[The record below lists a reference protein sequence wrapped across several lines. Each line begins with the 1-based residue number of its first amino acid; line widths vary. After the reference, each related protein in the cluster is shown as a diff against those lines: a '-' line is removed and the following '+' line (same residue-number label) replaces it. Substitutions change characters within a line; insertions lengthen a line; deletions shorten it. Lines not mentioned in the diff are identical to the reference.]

1 MVFEDK
7 LKKEFSMFCKISGGQ
22 FNENIYLEC
31 LKENYFIRINYTDI
45 GLSLTA
51 GSKMTGDY
59 EILNINNIKIIDVER
74 LSKNND
80 SGELEYY
87 ILNIYLDKGLLSIR
101 KSIRENKIIIHLK
114 TDQIEYESSVLF

>member
-7 LKKEFSMFCKISGGQ
+7 IKKEFSTFCRISGGQ

-31 LKENYFIRINYTDI
+31 IKENYYIKISYTEV
-45 GLSLTA
+45 GVSFMV
-51 GSKMTGDY
+51 GSKITGDF
-59 EILNINNIKIIDVER
+59 EILNINNAKIIDAER

-101 KSIRENKIIIHLK
+101 RSVRENKIIIYLK
-114 TDQIEYESSVLF
+114 TSEIEYESSVLF